1 MMHAFA
7 LLRAFVGIPSI
18 TSILLIADLIA
29 RPRLRLLSGDR
40 RLLLGFAAAAAVVLY
55 PSALGLVPVDL
66 YRIGF
71 APVAPLILATVAA
84 FLAHRHRRC
93 SCAVLAILIAFD
105 LHLLGGTNLWDYLV
119 DPYVGVIGLVW
130 AALRASSAIVEVR
143 SAVEPWPQ
151 PD

>member
-1 MMHAFA
+1 MMHALA
-7 LLRAFVGIPSI
+7 LLRAFIPSV
-18 TSILLIADLIA
+18 TSILLIADLIV

-40 RLLLGFAAAAAVVLY
+40 RLFLGFAAAAAVVLY

-84 FLAHRHRRC
+84 CLAGRHPRF
-93 SCAVLAILIAFD
+93 SCAVLVILIAFD
-105 LHLLGGTNLWDYLV
+105 LHLLGGTNLWDYVV
-119 DPYVGVIGLVW
+119 DPFLGVIGIVW
-130 AALRASSAIVEVR
+130 AALRASSAILEVR
-143 SAVEPWPQ
+143 SAIEPWPQ